1 MDRNMHSNNSSN
13 TLMFIRMGKFT
24 GIITP
29 NIVNIHTV
37 LGRETAGMVMVPRAL
52 FAGESAELVIS
63 ATSSEQNVTV
73 KALALIAS
81 VGVRLKICLEYADN
95 MQSLVWAANTF
106 GSGRSEARLPAKIW
120 PNKPR
125 LLQPMDKN
133 HQLVNL
139 QMRELHLPSR
149 EMRICRPTTHSQMNL
164 VNFAAHKH
172 RGLSV

>member
-1 MDRNMHSNNSSN
+1 MDRNTHSNNSSN

-29 NIVNIHTV
+29 NIVNIHMV
-37 LGRETAGMVMVPRAL
+37 LGREMAGMAMVPRAL

-73 KALALIAS
+73 KALAPIAS
-81 VGVRLKICLEYADN
+81 VGVRLKNCLDHANN

-125 LLQPMDKN
+125 PLQPMDKN

-139 QMRELHLPSR
+139 QMRELHQPSR
-149 EMRICRPTTHSQMNL
+149 EMRIRRPTTHSQMNL
-164 VNFAAHKH
+164 VNFAVHKH

>member
-1 MDRNMHSNNSSN
+1 MDRNTHSNNSSN
-13 TLMFIRMGKFT
+13 TLMFIRTGKFT
-24 GIITP
+24 GIIIP

-37 LGRETAGMVMVPRAL
+37 LGREMAGMAMVPRAL

-73 KALALIAS
+73 KALAPIAS
-81 VGVRLKICLEYADN
+81 
-95 MQSLVWAANTF
+95 SLVWAANTF

-125 LLQPMDKN
+125 PLQPMDKN

-139 QMRELHLPSR
+139 QMREPHRPSR
-149 EMRICRPTTHSQMNL
+149 EMRIRRPTTHSQMNL
-164 VNFAAHKH
+164 VNSAVHKH

>member
-1 MDRNMHSNNSSN
+1 MDRNTHSNNSSS
-13 TLMFIRMGKFT
+13 TLMFTRMGKFT
-24 GIITP
+24 GIIIP

-37 LGRETAGMVMVPRAL
+37 LGREMAGMAMVPRAL

-73 KALALIAS
+73 KALAPIAS
-81 VGVRLKICLEYADN
+81 
-95 MQSLVWAANTF
+95 SLVWAANTF

-125 LLQPMDKN
+125 PLQPMDKN

-139 QMRELHLPSR
+139 QMRELHQPSR
-149 EMRICRPTTHSQMNL
+149 EMRIRRPTTHSQMNL
-164 VNFAAHKH
+164 VNFAVHKH